1 MAEFF
6 AMPKLGMDMEEG
18 TIVKWLKA
26 EGDKVEKGEP
36 IAEIETDKSTVEV
49 ESPASGTV
57 LKLLIAEGDEVP
69 CGTPAAAIGQPGEAV
84 TLPTQAPAAEAAA
97 PAQEAPAAPTAEP
110 DGNAAELFLLP
121 KLGMDM
127 EEGAIAKWLK
137 AEGDKIEKGE
147 PIAEIE
153 TDKSTVEVESPAS
166 GTILKLLIAE
176 GDEVPCGTPAA
187 AIGEPGMTIPTAS
200 APTPKTPEAAP
211 APVPAAQQPA
221 AAPAPRPAVTAAA
234 KPAPAAVINTGRIRV
249 SPRARR
255 LAEKNGVDLRCVPG
269 SSFGGRIVERDV
281 RDFMA
286 RPAEAQRVVRVPE
299 ETVTPLAGIRK
310 VVAKR
315 MSQSLSEMAQTN
327 TRMDVD
333 MTNMIA
339 FRSQL
344 NAKYA
349 ADGVKVSFVDLL
361 IAACSKALLAHPDAN
376 ASLLPDGIHRRNFVN
391 VGVAVDTERGLVVP
405 VLKDADIL
413 SIAEISRQNRAL
425 IDKARTGSLTPDD
438 MSGGTFTISNL
449 GMYEVD
455 SFTAIVNPPETCILA
470 VSRTVDRP
478 VVVNGQIVIRPMMN
492 LCLSY
497 DHRVLDGAPAAR
509 FLQESKHNIENPVW
523 LLL

>member
-18 TIVKWLKA
+18 AIAKWLKA
-26 EGDKVEKGEP
+26 EGDTVEKGEP

-49 ESPASGTV
+49 EAPTSGTV

-97 PAQEAPAAPTAEP
+97 PAPEVPAAPAAEP
-110 DGNAAELFLLP
+110 DGNSAELFLMP

-153 TDKSTVEVESPAS
+153 TDKSTVEVESPTS
-166 GTILKLLIAE
+166 GTVLKLLIAE

-187 AIGEPGMTIPTAS
+187 AIGEPGMTIPA
-200 APTPKTPEAAP
+200 AAAP
-211 APVPAAQQPA
+211 APKAPETVSTPAPTAQQP
-221 AAPAPRPAVTAAA
+221 AAPAPRPAAAAAA
-234 KPAPAAVINTGRIRV
+234 KPVSAAVVNTGRIRV

-269 SSFGGRIVERDV
+269 SSFGGRIVEQDV

-286 RPAEAQRVVRVPE
+286 RPAAAQSVVRVSE

-413 SIAEISRQNRAL
+413 SIADISRQNRAL
-425 IDKARTGSLTPDD
+425 IDKARTGALTPDD

-509 FLQESKHNIENPVW
+509 FLQEIKHNIENPVW

>member
-18 TIVKWLKA
+18 AIAKWLKA
-26 EGDKVEKGEP
+26 EGDTVEKGEP

-49 ESPASGTV
+49 ESPTSGTV

-69 CGTPAAAIGQPGEAV
+69 CGTLAAAIGQPGETV
-84 TLPTQAPAAEAAA
+84 TLPTQTPAAEAAA
-97 PAQEAPAAPTAEP
+97 PAPEAPAAPAAEP
-110 DGNAAELFLLP
+110 DGNSAELFLMP

-153 TDKSTVEVESPAS
+153 TDKSTVEVESPTS
-166 GTILKLLIAE
+166 GTVLKLLIAE

-187 AIGEPGMTIPTAS
+187 AIGEPGMTIPVA
-200 APTPKTPEAAP
+200 AAP
-211 APVPAAQQPA
+211 APKAPEAVSTPAPTAQQP
-221 AAPAPRPAVTAAA
+221 AAPAPRPAAAAAA
-234 KPAPAAVINTGRIRV
+234 KPVSAAVVNTGRIRV

-269 SSFGGRIVERDV
+269 SSFGGRIVEQDV

-286 RPAEAQRVVRVPE
+286 RPAAAQSVVRVPE

-376 ASLLPDGIHRRNFVN
+376 ASLLSDGIHRRNFVN

-413 SIAEISRQNRAL
+413 SIADISRQNRAL
-425 IDKARTGSLTPDD
+425 IDKARTGALTPDD

-509 FLQESKHNIENPVW
+509 FLQEIKHNIENPVW

>member
-1 MAEFF
+1 
-6 AMPKLGMDMEEG
+6 
-18 TIVKWLKA
+18 
-26 EGDKVEKGEP
+26 
-36 IAEIETDKSTVEV
+36 
-49 ESPASGTV
+49 
-57 LKLLIAEGDEVP
+57 
-69 CGTPAAAIGQPGEAV
+69 
-84 TLPTQAPAAEAAA
+84 
-97 PAQEAPAAPTAEP
+97 
-110 DGNAAELFLLP
+110 
-121 KLGMDM
+121 
-127 EEGAIAKWLK
+127 
-137 AEGDKIEKGE
+137 
-147 PIAEIE
+147 
-153 TDKSTVEVESPAS
+153 
-166 GTILKLLIAE
+166 
-176 GDEVPCGTPAA
+176 
-187 AIGEPGMTIPTAS
+187 MTIPTAS

-376 ASLLPDGIHRRNFVN
+376 A
-391 VGVAVDTERGLVVP
+391 
-405 VLKDADIL
+405 
-413 SIAEISRQNRAL
+413 
-425 IDKARTGSLTPDD
+425 
-438 MSGGTFTISNL
+438 
-449 GMYEVD
+449 
-455 SFTAIVNPPETCILA
+455 
-470 VSRTVDRP
+470 
-478 VVVNGQIVIRPMMN
+478 
-492 LCLSY
+492 
-497 DHRVLDGAPAAR
+497 APAN
-509 FLQESKHNIENPVW
+509 FG
-523 LLL
+523 

>member
-26 EGDKVEKGEP
+26 EGDTVEKGEPIAEVETDKSTVEVESPASGTVLKLLIAEGDEVPCGTPAAAIGAPGETVSLSAEAPAAEAAAPAPEAPAAPAAEPDGNSAELFLMPKLGMDMEEGAIAKWLKAEGDTVEKGEP

-69 CGTPAAAIGQPGEAV
+69 CGTPAAAIG
-84 TLPTQAPAAEAAA
+84 
-97 PAQEAPAAPTAEP
+97 
-110 DGNAAELFLLP
+110 
-121 KLGMDM
+121 
-127 EEGAIAKWLK
+127 
-137 AEGDKIEKGE
+137 
-147 PIAEIE
+147 
-153 TDKSTVEVESPAS
+153 
-166 GTILKLLIAE
+166 
-176 GDEVPCGTPAA
+176 
-187 AIGEPGMTIPTAS
+187 EPGMTIPA
-200 APTPKTPEAAP
+200 AAAP
-211 APVPAAQQPA
+211 ASKAPEAVSTPAPTAQQP
-221 AAPAPRPAVTAAA
+221 AAPAPRPAAAAAA
-234 KPAPAAVINTGRIRV
+234 KPVSAAVVNTGRIRV

-269 SSFGGRIVERDV
+269 SSFGGRIVEQDV

-286 RPAEAQRVVRVPE
+286 RPAAAQRVVRVPE

-413 SIAEISRQNRAL
+413 SIADISRQNRAL
-425 IDKARTGSLTPDD
+425 IDKARTSALTPDD

-509 FLQESKHNIENPVW
+509 FLQEIKHNIENPVW

>member
-187 AIGEPGMTIPTAS
+187 AIGEPGLTIPTAS

-455 SFTAIVNPPETCILA
+455 SFTAIVNPPEICILA

-509 FLQESKHNIENPVW
+509 FLQEIKHNIENPVW

>member
-455 SFTAIVNPPETCILA
+455 SFTAIVNPPEICILA

-509 FLQESKHNIENPVW
+509 FLQEIKHNIENPVW

>member
-26 EGDKVEKGEP
+26 KGDKVEKGEP

-509 FLQESKHNIENPVW
+509 FLQEIKHNIENPVW